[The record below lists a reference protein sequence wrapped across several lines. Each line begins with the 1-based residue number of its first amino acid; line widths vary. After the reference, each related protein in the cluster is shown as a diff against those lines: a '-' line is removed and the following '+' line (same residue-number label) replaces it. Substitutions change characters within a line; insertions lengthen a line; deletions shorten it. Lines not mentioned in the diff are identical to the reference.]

1 MTRISLIAIAFSLFL
16 MSGCQKPEAGL
27 AASRSKL
34 DQRVNSYH
42 ESIFWRDY
50 ETASLLVAKRA
61 RAGFNAHAENL
72 RRGYT
77 LQEFFVKEIQIS
89 PSGDRAA
96 VVVSRSFVRSAS
108 VTLQYEEVVQEWTL
122 GGDGLWYLSGPPY

>member
-1 MTRISLIAIAFSLFL
+1 MRLLIYSAV
-16 MSGCQKPEAGL
+16 AGL
-27 AASRSKL
+27 MLTIGCADKETKLAARQSEL
-34 DQRVNSYH
+34 AQRVENYH

-50 ETASLLVAKRA
+50 ETASLLVVKKG
-61 RAGFNAHAENL
+61 RAGFNAHAEKL

-89 PSGDRAA
+89 PSDDRAA

-108 VTLQYEEVVQEWTL
+108 VTLQYEEVIQEWEL
-122 GGDGLWYLSGPPY
+122 ASDGAWYLSGPPY